1 MRQKCMDQEGATQED
16 ADSVLKH
23 LKSPESRAQKCFLA
37 CIFEH
42 GRTSDGKRF
51 VTEVFLE
58 KGEKFAGNDQERLH
72 SVREAAERCDGVE
85 NDDRCELA
93 AEIVACLKD
102 S

>member
-1 MRQKCMDQEGATQED
+1 MDQEGATQED
-16 ADSVLKH
+16 ADAVLKH

-58 KGEKFAGNDQERLH
+58 NGEKFAGNDQKRLD

-93 AEIVACLKD
+93 ADIVACLKD